1 MAYRGLVATITL
13 AAGLCMMTAG
23 AQAWDESQYPNWK
36 GRWQRPDGVRPAWVQ
51 PGDKAPLTA
60 EYQKVMD
67 DNVQDQK
74 NGGMGTEPSW
84 MCLPPGMPRIM
95 NVFEPMEV
103 VITPDTTHILI
114 SHIHDNRRIYTDGR
128 EWPADL
134 EPSFK

>member
-74 NGGMGTEPSW
+74 NGGMGTLPGGTQVDAIIRDPSKDF
-84 MCLPPGMPRIM
+84 PTGPRA
-95 NVFEPMEV
+95 
-103 VITPDTTHILI
+103 
-114 SHIHDNRRIYTDGR
+114 R
-128 EWPADL
+128 
-134 EPSFK
+134 